1 MSSWREG
8 KGGAKEGRVMLRS
21 KLTFF
26 LLFFSLMVWF
36 WVFSWVWCRWW
47 CCLVSVGVVYPG
59 GKKVAT
65 KAKRWYKEVGL
76 GFKTPAEAITG
87 TYIGTSTISATGKG
101 GNYAHAMNR
110 GEARSVGRVELIISF
125 LPPFLSSLS
134 PSSML
139 PPVTPPLNSTNK
151 RTVYHSSTI
160 LPSSSTNS
168 RTAWSTLSPTNHLPR
183 NLLPLPPPS
192 PSPHTDKKCP
202 FTGDVSIRGRILTG
216 KVVSAGKMTRT
227 IIIRRDYLVRSVSH

>member
-1 MSSWREG
+1 
-8 KGGAKEGRVMLRS
+8 MLRS

-26 LLFFSLMVWF
+26 LLSFSLMVWF
-36 WVFSWVWCRWW
+36 WVGSWVWCCWW
-47 CCLVSVGVVYPG
+47 CCLVSVGVVYLG

-87 TYIGTSTISATGKG
+87 TYIGTSTISSTRTGR
-101 GNYAHAMNR
+101 NYPRRMR
-110 GEARSVGRVELIISF
+110 RERARAEGRAELIISF
-125 LPPFLSSLS
+125 LPPSLSSFPFPLRASSRLS
-134 PSSML
+134 Y
-139 PPVTPPLNSTNK
+139 STNQH
-151 RTVYHSSTI
+151 TSYHSSPI
-160 LPSSSTNS
+160 LSSISSNS
-168 RTAWSTLSPTNHLPR
+168 RTRRSTASPSTHLSRTRLSFF
-183 NLLPLPPPS
+183 LFTS

-227 IIIRRDYLVRSVSH
+227 IIIRRDYLVRPILWLSLEGAAVEL